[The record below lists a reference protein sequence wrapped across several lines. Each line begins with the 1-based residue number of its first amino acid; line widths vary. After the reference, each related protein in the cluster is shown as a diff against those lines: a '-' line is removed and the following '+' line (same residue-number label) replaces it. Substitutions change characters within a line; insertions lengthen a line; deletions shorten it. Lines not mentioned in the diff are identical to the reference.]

1 MSKEYFFE
9 LNKKLMDL
17 NLFRAVSSL
26 TYYLEKILSRFT
38 AEEIKNLKEIIDEN
52 IVSHYDKE
60 LQDKIEELK
69 ENLKY
74 DGYFDEDGYW
84 ISEYEQY
91 FDFDGDGECFP
102 REVDIINDFD
112 IPIREGNEDYESL
125 EWILEIGDFHNEKV
139 SALNFE
145 IMAVQS
151 IIYLEDFINQPT
163 ELIHLS
169 NAFLSFR
176 TAESIATEFEHK
188 GELLAIEHK
197 AKKSVIEKAVKVRHQ
212 ESKKMKSLVI
222 QRWHSYKKS
231 EIEKGKTPSKTKFA
245 QKIYNELDEAHKKSP
260 TKNKRYEF
268 KTIRNN
274 WLQGI
279 E

>member
-1 MSKEYFFE
+1 MSEEYFSE
-9 LNKKLMDL
+9 LNKKLIDL
-17 NLFRAVSSL
+17 DLFRSVSSL
-26 TYYLEKILSRFT
+26 TYHLEVILSRFT
-38 AEEIKNLKEIIDEN
+38 KEEIKTLKEIIEEN

-60 LQDKIEELK
+60 LQDKIEDLRESI
-69 ENLKY
+69 KY
-74 DGYFDEDGYW
+74 DGYFDENGYW
-84 ISEYEQY
+84 QSEYEKY
-91 FDFDGDGECFP
+91 FDFDGDGGCFP
-102 REVDIINDFD
+102 HEIDIINDFD
-112 IPIREGNEDYESL
+112 IPSRECDEDYESL
-125 EWILEIGDFHNEKV
+125 EWILEIGDFYNEKV
-139 SALNFE
+139 SALDFE

-176 TAESIATEFEHK
+176 AAERIATEFEHK
-188 GELLAIEHK
+188 GELLTAEHK
-197 AKKSVIEKAVKVRHQ
+197 AKKSIVEKAIKVRHK
-212 ESKKMKSLVI
+212 ESRKMKSLVI

-231 EIEKGKTPSKTKFA
+231 EIEKGRTPSKTKFA

-260 TKNKRYEF
+260 TKNKHYEF